1 MVTLLVLLTLLVM
14 ILAFF
19 AKKGFLAWRMHAREG
34 DVHRLQAAYCTMN
47 DGGTK
52 RKKYRFGKKA

>member
-1 MVTLLVLLTLLVM
+1 MVALLVLLTLLGL
-14 ILAFF
+14 ILAVYAKKFF
-19 AKKGFLAWRMHAREG
+19 AAWRIRVREG

-52 RKKYRFGKKA
+52 RKKKFRFGK